1 MKKTN
6 TKLFILIAL
15 FHLFSTVLFASGE
28 FLNSGIRW
36 TVLSEIENYFGEE
49 CQLCTILL
57 TSSYKVEGDSIVE
70 EKSYK
75 KIFKAEDRA
84 QKNWEFD
91 CLMREEGKKVYILQQ
106 SRPEYLLYDFGLT
119 IDESM
124 EAFDGNLNTH
134 SYIDEIE
141 DTIINGVNRKI
152 YSISMSSE
160 DTQKFPSDEKWI
172 EGIGSTY
179 GLKRHPCMFYTGCYA
194 STTLLCVAQDGKE
207 IYHSPE
213 FEECY
218 YSSFGPKYEYEQ
230 LVNTKSLWS
239 YCDVWRTGLNTYNL
253 NYSRLIFQ
261 GDTIIND
268 IKYQK
273 LYSFNCES
281 ELYVAALREENK
293 KVYAIR
299 KGRDEDVETLIYDFN
314 LSVGECFQYSE
325 FECYEVMEIDYIEI
339 DGKLRKQFNLG
350 NYDTWIEGVGS
361 LNRRLPNPLDA
372 YPLYDLGFFL
382 NYQKLDGKITYK
394 TDQFFFS
401 ENDCPYLGLNHVNR
415 EKIDFNIEK
424 NSFIV
429 DKELISDSYLFELI
443 DLTGK
448 ILLQEVIDKNKNTV
462 NLQSVTSGVYLFRFS
477 QKGQIIYSEKLLLKN

>member
-124 EAFDGNLNTH
+124 EAFDGNLTTL

-160 DTQKFPSDEKWI
+160 DTQKFPSDEK
-172 EGIGSTY
+172 
-179 GLKRHPCMFYTGCYA
+179 
-194 STTLLCVAQDGKE
+194 
-207 IYHSPE
+207 
-213 FEECY
+213 
-218 YSSFGPKYEYEQ
+218 
-230 LVNTKSLWS
+230 
-239 YCDVWRTGLNTYNL
+239 
-253 NYSRLIFQ
+253 
-261 GDTIIND
+261 
-268 IKYQK
+268 
-273 LYSFNCES
+273 
-281 ELYVAALREENK
+281 
-293 KVYAIR
+293 
-299 KGRDEDVETLIYDFN
+299 
-314 LSVGECFQYSE
+314 
-325 FECYEVMEIDYIEI
+325 
-339 DGKLRKQFNLG
+339 
-350 NYDTWIEGVGS
+350 
-361 LNRRLPNPLDA
+361 
-372 YPLYDLGFFL
+372 
-382 NYQKLDGKITYK
+382 
-394 TDQFFFS
+394 
-401 ENDCPYLGLNHVNR
+401 
-415 EKIDFNIEK
+415 
-424 NSFIV
+424 
-429 DKELISDSYLFELI
+429 
-443 DLTGK
+443 
-448 ILLQEVIDKNKNTV
+448 
-462 NLQSVTSGVYLFRFS
+462 
-477 QKGQIIYSEKLLLKN
+477 